1 MKRTFKQ
8 MMMLLFAALMLAQCA
23 QHEDK
28 TLRIRGKLTGVKDSL
43 LFAITG
49 VENGEP
55 VFKDTTVCTKN
66 GEFDLTISLDSVC
79 LMEVIDGANDRNH
92 RYVDF
97 MLWLFLAKKWF
108 WKATSI
114 RDGALEVAKFIA
126 N

>member
-79 LMEVIDGANDRNH
+79 LMEVQTTEIIAMW
-92 RYVDF
+92 DF